1 MSLPKID
8 LPIYQCELPSTRK
21 KIKFKP
27 FSVKEE
33 KILLTAQET
42 KESEQIMLAIKQIL
56 NNCLQ
61 DVDVSQLAVFD
72 IEYLLIQL
80 RSRSVDN
87 MVEFEI
93 KDPDTD
99 ENIKLELNL
108 ADVKVHRS
116 DDHTNQI
123 KISDE
128 YSLFLKYPSLD
139 QFESL
144 LDKEEQS
151 AEDSYN
157 VMMSCLNKLASEE
170 SVFNFKDFS
179 KKEVEEFIES
189 LPSDVIKSIKV
200 FFETMPKVRHELKYT
215 NSKGTEKTFVLE
227 GTQTFFISC

>member
-8 LPIYQCELPSTRK
+8 LPIYQCELPSTQK
-21 KIKFKP
+21 KIKFRP

-56 NNCLQ
+56 GNCLQ

-72 IEYLLIQL
+72 LEYLLIQL

-93 KDPDTD
+93 TDPET
-99 ENIKLELNL
+99 EEKIKLELNL
-108 ADVKVHRS
+108 GDVKVHRNE
-116 DDHTNQI
+116 DHTNRI

-139 QFESL
+139 QFEAL
-144 LDKEEQS
+144 LDKKEQT
-151 AEDSYN
+151 AEDTYD
-157 VMMSCLNKLASEE
+157 VMLSCLDKLASEE
-170 SVFNFKDFS
+170 SVFKFKDFS

-200 FFETMPKVRHELKYT
+200 FFDTMPKVRHEMKYK
-215 NSKGTEKTFVLE
+215 NSKGNEKTFVLE
-227 GTQTFFISC
+227 GTQTFFI